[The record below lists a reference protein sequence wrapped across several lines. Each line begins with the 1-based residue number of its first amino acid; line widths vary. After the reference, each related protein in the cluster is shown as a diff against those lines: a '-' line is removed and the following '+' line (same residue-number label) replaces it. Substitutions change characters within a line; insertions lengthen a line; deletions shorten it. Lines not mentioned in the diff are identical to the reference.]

1 MNLCSFVAA
10 QNGCEGLQRN
20 PNDVVLWLLGDT
32 TTAIIVL
39 VVEAIAWAA
48 IHAFAPSRKE

>member
-1 MNLCSFVAA
+1 VRKPTASESTLILGSVGA
-10 QNGCEGLQRN
+10 
-20 PNDVVLWLLGDT
+20 VVLWLLGDT